1 MAWFYAECATL
12 LKNDTYRDISRRCLS
27 VLLKKTRI
35 TGAIDDC
42 QGDTKGI
49 GIFAQTYDIMSFA
62 QGIALRAICEANK
75 N

>member
-12 LKNDTYRDISRRCLS
+12 LGSSTYRDISHRYLS
-27 VLLKKTRI
+27 ILLKKTRI

-49 GIFAQTYDIMSFA
+49 GIFAQTYDIMPFA
-62 QGIALRAICEANK
+62 QGMALRAICEAGK
-75 N
+75 H